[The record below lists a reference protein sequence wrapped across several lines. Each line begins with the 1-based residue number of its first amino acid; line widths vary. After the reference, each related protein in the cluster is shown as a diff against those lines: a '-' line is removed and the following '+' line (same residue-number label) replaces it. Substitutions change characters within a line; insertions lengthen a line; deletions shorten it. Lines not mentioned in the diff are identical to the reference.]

1 MPSLELRSIY
11 YWILKKNPSSILYL
25 EYSKTMLLILPYVQ
39 QDIDTKIPQGYFSKW
54 KNFLTWYHTDN
65 PCERTQMKNCWLK
78 FPECEFMTTVKTPV
92 VLTILF
98 TSASQSWFNIRHLA
112 IKSHTLKSHTLHNL
126 GGNPLGFVDVWKELW
141 N

>member
-1 MPSLELRSIY
+1 
-11 YWILKKNPSSILYL
+11 
-25 EYSKTMLLILPYVQ
+25 MLLILPYVQ
-39 QDIDTKIPQGYFSKW
+39 QDIDIKIQQGYYSKW

-65 PCERTQMKNCWLK
+65 PCERTQMKNYWLK
-78 FPECEFMTTVKTPV
+78 FPECEFMTTVKTLV

-98 TSASQSWFNIRHLA
+98 TSASQSWFNTRHLA
-112 IKSHTLKSHTLHNL
+112 IKSRTLHNL